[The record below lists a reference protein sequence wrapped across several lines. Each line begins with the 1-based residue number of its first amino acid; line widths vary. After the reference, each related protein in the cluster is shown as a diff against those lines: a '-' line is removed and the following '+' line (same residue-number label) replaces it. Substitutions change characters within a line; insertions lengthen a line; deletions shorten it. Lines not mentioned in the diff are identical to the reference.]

1 MVVYASLDE
10 TVNSRSFSS
19 KNMQVVEVL
28 NDVGMH
34 FQGILEMLGALA
46 KNIVYEVALTGI

>member
-1 MVVYASLDE
+1 MYASLDE

-34 FQGILEMLGALA
+34 FQRILEMLGALA